1 MLTEIRR
8 ALSTRNAYDLVEEA
22 EDHAIRRAPTSAES
36 ALRRVPASVPLTAHL
51 LALVE
56 FAERASYYGVSGVF
70 ANFVQRPLPPGSR
83 TGAPAPG
90 SDTPPGA
97 LGMGLRASATVS
109 ALFTVMAFA
118 SPLFGG
124 ALADV
129 RWGKFRT
136 IAVGTAVSG
145 AAHVLCIWAAV
156 PSVLSSGTAFPPF
169 IVSVILL
176 GGATGLIKAN
186 IAPLMGQQYVHED
199 YVATVDG
206 ERVIV
211 EREATVQKIMAAYY
225 LSINVGAFLAVGS
238 TFAEKYVGF
247 WLAYLI
253 PGVIFFL
260 MPPLLYF
267 VYPYLAPEPAPSP
280 AALLDAYDI
289 LRRAV
294 KGEQSGAEEY
304 ELASED
310 EENGH
315 TVEPKGGDVKQALLA
330 CKLFLFFAIYNI
342 ADGGL
347 NTIMTSLAGSM
358 TTNGVPN
365 DFLEKA
371 NPIAIVLAIPLLNK
385 LVYPF
390 LDGRNIPHGP
400 VRRIVAG
407 FILAAA
413 GMVWC
418 ALLQYAVY
426 LTSPCGY
433 SATTCEDGVSP
444 LSAWLLLPTPLLT
457 GASEALACVSALE
470 LAFTMSPPGL
480 RSIVTSLFLFT
491 QAISAILI
499 LAFLPLMHDP
509 LLVWPFLLAALLTL
523 LAAAG
528 VWHMFKLLDNE
539 RP

>member
-1 MLTEIRR
+1 MFTRIRQVFSSR
-8 ALSTRNAYDLVEEA
+8 GAYELVAET
-22 EDHAIRRAPTSAES
+22 EDHAIRRAPTAAES
-36 ALRRVPASVPLTAHL
+36 TFRRVPAAVPLIAHL

-70 ANFVQRPLPPGSR
+70 ANFVQRPLPPGST
-83 TGAPAPG
+83 TGAPAKG

-97 LGMGLRASATVS
+97 LGMGLRASATV
-109 ALFTVMAFA
+109 
-118 SPLFGG
+118 GG

-145 AAHVLCIWAAV
+145 VAHVLCVWAAI
-156 PSVLSSGTAFPPF
+156 PSVLLSGTAFLPF
-169 IVSVILL
+169 IISVILL

-206 ERVIV
+206 ERVVV

-225 LSINVGAFLAVGS
+225 LSINVGAFFAVAS

-267 VYPYLAPEPAPSP
+267 VNPYLEPEPAPSS
-280 AALLDAYDI
+280 AALRDAYHI

-294 KGEQSGAEEY
+294 KSEPPSAAEY
-304 ELASED
+304 ELASDGEV
-310 EENGH
+310 GH
-315 TVEPKGGDVKQALLA
+315 GVEPKGGDVKQALLA

-347 NTIMTSLAGSM
+347 NTIMTSMAGAM

-365 DFLEKA
+365 DVLEKA
-371 NPIAIVLAIPLLNK
+371 SQYVVQLHRPADEQ
-385 LVYPF
+385 VY
-390 LDGRNIPHGP
+390 R
-400 VRRIVAG
+400 
-407 FILAAA
+407 
-413 GMVWC
+413 
-418 ALLQYAVY
+418 
-426 LTSPCGY
+426 TSPCGFE
-433 SATTCEDGVSP
+433 ATTCDEVSP
-444 LSAWLLLPTPLLT
+444 LSAWLVLPAPLLT
-457 GASEALACVSALE
+457 GASEAIACVSALE

-491 QAISAILI
+491 QAISAILV

-509 LLVWPFLLAALLTL
+509 LLVWTFLLAAVLTL
-523 LAAAG
+523 GSAAG
-528 VWHMFKLLDNE
+528 VWRMFQFLDDE
-539 RP
+539 RS